1 MGRPESNCTTK
12 NAIDIFLTVKCRS
25 KPATKNRV
33 VERFPISLLFSAAER
48 GTNSITSIQFRYLPA
63 RWTSFSISFT
73 SLARKL
79 VAFPFGTPAPT
90 RENPIVECFRLLAR
104 NIEFHAEIHAEI
116 CRHPKRLRAFVTL
129 FSRARQDVNPILVN
143 LIFYEKKICSSSLFA
158 LWGSFSGCYVCYV
171 LQKTLDLMCLVLY
184 RASHSSQ
191 DGQLCFSSFTIFE
204 KFFRNFSSA
213 VSSFRRVDLAKQ
225 NFHLREIC
233 SLQKK
238 KTT

>member
-79 VAFPFGTPAPT
+79 VAFPFGTPAPA

-143 LIFYEKKICSSSLFA
+143 LIFYEKNLFVV
-158 LWGSFSGCYVCYV
+158 SFRPLRLVFGMLRLLRSAKNVGFNVPSFVSREPLESGWSTLLFQFHDFRKV
-171 LQKTLDLMCLVLY
+171 L
-184 RASHSSQ
+184 
-191 DGQLCFSSFTIFE
+191 
-204 KFFRNFSSA
+204 RNFSSA